1 MSMLHRI
8 ALVLLCA
15 LTSVLAGCASPVAYE
30 EEQPAVAMADKAQGS
45 YERDTGVQ
53 SMHFALKSQTRLPQH
68 TLPASQTPAAATQ
81 QNLMQRAHEVV
92 EQIYEFPKMMVSTI
106 LDRGFDLVGT
116 PYRAG
121 GNSEKTGFDCS
132 GFVGFL
138 FREEAGIDLPRSTRE
153 MIELDAPTVARR
165 DLQPGDVLF
174 FNNQGRGRV
183 SHTGIY
189 IGNDQFIHSSSR
201 RSGGVRVD
209 SLEDRYWNN
218 SYMQAKRVL
227 AGEPDA

>member
-1 MSMLHRI
+1 MSMPHRI
-8 ALVLLCA
+8 ALLLLCA

-30 EEQPAVAMADKAQGS
+30 NSPVAVTNQADAHEQRAWDS
-45 YERDTGVQ
+45 
-53 SMHFALKSQTRLPQH
+53 HFRFSSQTNAKAPQRAQA
-68 TLPASQTPAAATQ
+68 PAQ
-81 QNLMQRAHEVV
+81 QGLMQRAHAVV
-92 EQIYEFPKMMVSTI
+92 EQLYEFPKLMVGTI

-116 PYRAG
+116 PYKFG
-121 GNSEKTGFDCS
+121 GDSATTGFDCS

-153 MIELDAPTVARR
+153 LIELDVPNVARR

-201 RSGGVRVD
+201 KSGGVRVD
-209 SLEDRYWNN
+209 SLEDRYWNS

-227 AGEPDA
+227 AAVPDA